1 MGTILRETDKSI
13 VLSVTDPTWA
23 AADESVLQTQLGMV
37 AVSNV
42 TQGECISGYY
52 FVPDYL
58 CRGFEYDDAAMTL

>member
-37 AVSNV
+37 TVSKV
-42 TQGECISGYY
+42 TQGDVSPGTTFCLTTCVVVLSMMML
-52 FVPDYL
+52 P
-58 CRGFEYDDAAMTL
+58 